1 MTNLT
6 QLGKY
11 AIRRELGKGAMGIV
25 YEGYDPVIERTVAIK
40 TILPQQLNADEAA
53 QVLAR
58 FKREAQA
65 AGRLNHP
72 GIVAV
77 YDYGEVTV
85 DDDHT
90 MVAGEAADKA
100 RQRVAFIAM
109 EFVKGKELREFFEA
123 NERFTLKDIAR
134 LMGEILD
141 ALAHAHANGVV
152 HRDMKPANLIVL
164 PDGKI
169 KVADFGIARVEKS
182 ELTQVGTV
190 MGTPAYMSPEQ
201 FMGQPVDGR
210 SDIFSC
216 GVILYQ
222 FLTGEK
228 PFTGN
233 STTIMY
239 KVLHEEP
246 LAPSLLNVALPAAFD
261 AVVKK
266 AMAKNPDERYQTAQE
281 FAEAIKTTLGSA
293 PANALGTA
301 AAAADTDRTELS
313 IPPVAVATATGS
325 KASPPPLFE
334 QSAISQPKP
343 EDKSKSNAP
352 LIAAM
357 VLGFAVLGG
366 GGYLYTRSSNA
377 PDAGNPGVAQQTD
390 ASGSVTATAPVTSAS
405 DTAPAPATAATTV
418 PATAAVTPV
427 EPALDSGTMVISAL
441 GLVDPKDARFNG
453 DAAAAQAESRADVM
467 RQLVEKAVA
476 LYVEKDSIN
485 KNYAVLD
492 RKLLSQPGA
501 FIKTVIKESAAET
514 GKDGLVE
521 TDARAVVRVRDVQ
534 KSLNQLSKEERI
546 EFIRNNG
553 DPKVSIQM
561 DIRNADTTQ
570 ALPAERSMVAE
581 NVIKERI
588 KSFGF
593 RVWSADGEVKSGAK
607 VQPSDFQIQGEV
619 KVKVLSAKLPASGL
633 TITKT
638 ALTSWTLKAIDKS
651 SGEEVYLNTVNPTGK
666 SWGSEDLALAEI
678 GKLVGDEFSKNFFLE
693 HFNFNPQKVNLNVA
707 GLPDKQTAKLL
718 LRELRGFRQV
728 LDAQLA
734 SDAGQYQLQLAE
746 GNASDLINDGVLKA
760 LNTKLGQACFALAGS
775 NGADVNVSFAPA
787 CSESAVR
794 GKFDSLPPAGLQSSP
809 GARGKLVVKTT

>member
-6 QLGKY
+6 RLGKY
-11 AIRRELGKGAMGIV
+11 EIRRELGKGAMGIV
-25 YEGYDPVIERTVAIK
+25 YEGFDPVIERTVAIK
-40 TILPQQLNADEAA
+40 TILPQQLSVEEAGN
-53 QVLAR
+53 VLAR

-77 YDYGEVTV
+77 YDYGEVIV
-85 DDDHT
+85 DEDYT
-90 MVAGEAADKA
+90 MVAGEAAQQA

-109 EFVKGKELREFFEA
+109 EFVKGRELRDFFEA
-123 NERFTLKDIAR
+123 NERFALKDVER

-152 HRDMKPANLIVL
+152 HRDMKPSNLIVL
-164 PDGKI
+164 ADGKV

-216 GVILYQ
+216 GIILYQ

-281 FAEAIKTTLGSA
+281 FAQAIKTTLSAA
-293 PANALGTA
+293 PANALGNS
-301 AAAADTDRTELS
+301 AAADSDRTELS
-313 IPPVAVATATGS
+313 MAPVAAAAASPYKVVQPVASAGS
-325 KASPPPLFE
+325 KASPPPLWE
-334 QSAISQPKP
+334 QSAVSAPASSAKN
-343 EDKSKSNAP
+343 KSNAA
-352 LIAAM
+352 IVAASLLAG
-357 VLGFAVLGG
+357 VAVLGAG
-366 GGYLYTRSSNA
+366 AYMYTRGG
-377 PDAGNPGVAQQTD
+377 AGNDPAVSQQQ
-390 ASGSVTATAPVTSAS
+390 AGAGGPVTSPVSQAAKPIPVTNPAE
-405 DTAPAPATAATTV
+405 TAL
-418 PATAAVTPV
+418 
-427 EPALDSGTMVISAL
+427 EPGTMVISAL

-453 DAAAAQAESRADVM
+453 DANAAQSESRADAM
-467 RQLVEKAVA
+467 RQIVEKAVA
-476 LYVEKDSIN
+476 LYVEKDSLN

-492 RKLLSQPGA
+492 RKLFSQPST
-501 FIKTVIKESAAET
+501 FIKTVIQEGAAAT
-514 GKDGLVE
+514 GKDGLLE
-521 TDARAVVRVRDVQ
+521 TETRAVVRVRDVQ
-534 KSLNQLSKEERI
+534 KSLNQLSKDERI

-561 DIRNADTTQ
+561 AIRNADTTQ

-581 NVIKERI
+581 NVVKERI

-593 RVWSADGEVKSGAK
+593 RVWSADGEVKAGAK
-607 VQPSDFQIQGEV
+607 VQPSDFQIEGEV

-633 TITKT
+633 TISKT
-638 ALTSWTLKAIDKS
+638 ALTSWTLKAIDKAT
-651 SGEEVYLNTVNPTGK
+651 GEEVYLNTVNPTGK
-666 SWGSEDLALAEI
+666 SWNSEDLALAEI

-693 HFNFNPQKVNLNVA
+693 HFNFSSQKVNLNIA
-707 GLPDKQTAKLL
+707 GLPDAQSAKLL

-734 SDAGQYQLQLAE
+734 SDSGKYQLQLAD
-746 GNASDLINDGVLKA
+746 GNASDLINDGVLKP
-760 LNTKLGQACFALAGS
+760 LNAKLGQSCFALAGS
-775 NGADVNVSFAPA
+775 SGAEVNVSFSTA
-787 CSESAVR
+787 CADAAVR
-794 GKFDSLPPAGLQSSP
+794 GKLDNLPPAGLQSAP
-809 GARGKLVVKTT
+809 GARGKLANKTT

>member
-1 MTNLT
+1 MSTIT

-11 AIRRELGKGAMGIV
+11 TIRRELGKGAMGIV
-25 YEGYDPVIERTVAIK
+25 YEGFDPLIERTVAIK
-40 TILPQQLNADEAA
+40 TILPQQLQADEAP

-77 YDYGEVTV
+77 YDYGEAVV
-85 DDDHT
+85 DEGYT
-90 MVAGEAADKA
+90 MVAGEAAQLA
-100 RQRVAFIAM
+100 RQRVAYIAM
-109 EFVKGKELREFFEA
+109 EFVKGKELRDFFEA
-123 NERFTLKDIAR
+123 NERFALKDVER

-141 ALAHAHANGVV
+141 ALAHAHAHGVV

-164 PDGKI
+164 ADGKV

-281 FAEAIKTTLGSA
+281 FAQAIKATLGAASTTT
-293 PANALGTA
+293 ANAA
-301 AAAADTDRTELS
+301 VDPDRTELS
-313 IPPVAVATATGS
+313 MAT
-325 KASPPPLFE
+325 
-334 QSAISQPKP
+334 
-343 EDKSKSNAP
+343 
-352 LIAAM
+352 IA
-357 VLGFAVLGG
+357 
-366 GGYLYTRSSNA
+366 
-377 PDAGNPGVAQQTD
+377 
-390 ASGSVTATAPVTSAS
+390 
-405 DTAPAPATAATTV
+405 TAPAPVKAAVQPAANSGSKGNPPPLWEQTAASTPASAGKGKSNAALVATV
-418 PATAAVTPV
+418 AIIGAAIVGTGGYMLTRGSGGGSSSTVVAQQSGASGTVTAAATPADAPATTISPS
-427 EPALDSGTMVISAL
+427 EPALEPGTMVISAI

-453 DAAAAQAESRADVM
+453 DANAAQTESRADAM

-476 LYVEKDSIN
+476 LYVEKESIN

-492 RKLLSQPGA
+492 KKLLSQPNA
-501 FIKTVIKESAAET
+501 FIKTMIQEGATAT
-514 GKDGLVE
+514 GKDGLLE
-521 TDARAVVRVRDVQ
+521 TEARAVVRVRDVQ

-561 DIRNADTTQ
+561 AIRNADTTQ

-581 NVIKERI
+581 NVVKDRI

-593 RVWSADGEVKSGAK
+593 RVWSADGDVKSGAK
-607 VQPSDFQIQGEV
+607 VQSSDFQIDGEV
-619 KVKVLSAKLPASGL
+619 KLKVLSAKLPASGL

-638 ALTSWTLKAIDKS
+638 ALTSWTIKATDKAT
-651 SGEEVYLNTVNPTGK
+651 GEEVYLNTVNPTGK
-666 SWGSEDLALAEI
+666 SWASEDQALAEI

-693 HFNFNPQKVNLNVA
+693 HFNFSAQKVRLNIS
-707 GLPDKQTAKLL
+707 GLPDKQSARLL

-728 LDAQLA
+728 LDAQLT
-734 SDAGQYQLQLAE
+734 SDNGQYQLQMAE
-746 GNASDLINDGVLKA
+746 GNASDLVNDSVLRP
-760 LNTKLGQACFALAGS
+760 LNTKLGQACFALAGA
-775 NGADVNVSFAPA
+775 NGSDVNVSFSAA

-794 GKFDSLPPAGLQSSP
+794 GKLDALPPAGLQSAP
-809 GARGKLVVKTT
+809 GARGKLAGKTT

>member
-1 MTNLT
+1 MNTLT
-6 QLGKY
+6 KLGKY

-25 YEGYDPVIERTVAIK
+25 YEGFDPVIERTVAIK
-40 TILPQQLNADEAA
+40 TILPQQLNTDEAA

-77 YDYGEVTV
+77 YDYGEVV
-85 DDDHT
+85 IDEDHT
-90 MVAGEAADKA
+90 MVAGDAADNA

-123 NERFTLKDIAR
+123 NERFALKDVER

-164 PDGKI
+164 ANGKV
-169 KVADFGIARVEKS
+169 KVADFGIARIEKS

-246 LAPSLLNVALPAAFD
+246 LAPSLLNVALPAGFD

-266 AMAKNPDERYQTAQE
+266 AMAKNPDARYQTAQE
-281 FAEAIKTTLGSA
+281 FAQAIKTTLSA
-293 PANALGTA
+293 ASANAIVVGGGGA

-313 IPPVAVATATGS
+313 IAPVAAAAAGS
-325 KASPPPLFE
+325 AS
-334 QSAISQPKP
+334 KN
-343 EDKSKSNAP
+343 KSNAT

-357 VLGFAVLGG
+357 VFGFAVIGT
-366 GGYLYTRSSNA
+366 GGYLYTRGN
-377 PDAGNPGVAQQTD
+377 AGNNGGGNTAAPHQQ
-390 ASGSVTATAPVTSAS
+390 AGAGGPVTSP
-405 DTAPAPATAATTV
+405 TTPAENTPPT
-418 PATAAVTPV
+418 PAVTTSLA
-427 EPALDSGTMVISAL
+427 ETELEAGTMVISAL

-453 DAAAAQAESRADVM
+453 DANAAQAESRADAM

-492 RKLLSQPGA
+492 RKLLSQPGP
-501 FIKTVIKESAAET
+501 FIKTVIQEGVSAT
-514 GKDGLVE
+514 GKDGLLE
-521 TDARAVVRVRDVQ
+521 TEARAVVRVRDVQ
-534 KSLNQLSKEERI
+534 KSLNQLSKDERI

-553 DPKVSIQM
+553 DPKVSIKM
-561 DIRNADTTQ
+561 AIRNADTTQ
-570 ALPAERSMVAE
+570 ALPAERSMLAE
-581 NVIKERI
+581 NVVKERI

-593 RVWSADGEVKSGAK
+593 RVWSADGDIKSGAK
-607 VQPSDFQIQGEV
+607 VQPSDFQIEGEV

-633 TITKT
+633 TISKT

-693 HFNFNPQKVNLNVA
+693 HFNFNAQKVNLNVA
-707 GLPDKQTAKLL
+707 NLPDKQSAKLL

-728 LDAQLA
+728 LDAQPA
-734 SDAGQYQLQLAE
+734 SDSGQYQLQLAD
-746 GNASDLINDGVLKA
+746 GNASDMINEGVLKP
-760 LNTKLGQACFALAGS
+760 LNTKLGQTCFALAGS
-775 NGADVNVSFAPA
+775 NGRDVNVSFSPA
-787 CSESAVR
+787 CGESAIR
-794 GKFDSLPPAGLQSSP
+794 SKLDTLPPAGLQSAP
-809 GARGKLVVKTT
+809 GARGKLVPKTA

>member
-1 MTNLT
+1 MTT
-6 QLGKY
+6 FTRLGKY
-11 AIRRELGKGAMGIV
+11 LIRRELGKGAMGIV
-25 YEGYDPVIERTVAIK
+25 YEGFDPQIERTVAIK
-40 TILPQQLNADEAA
+40 TILPSQLKGEEAI

-77 YDYGEVTV
+77 YDYGEEVA
-85 DDDHT
+85 DEDHT
-90 MVAGEAADKA
+90 MVAGEGAQA
-100 RQRVAFIAM
+100 RQRVAYIAM
-109 EFVKGKELREFFEA
+109 EFVKGRELRDFFEA
-123 NERFTLKDIAR
+123 NERFAIKDVER
-134 LMGEILD
+134 LMLEVLD
-141 ALAHAHANGVV
+141 ALGHAHANGVV
-152 HRDMKPANLIVL
+152 HRDIKPANLIVL
-164 PDGKI
+164 ADGKV

-266 AMAKNPDERYQTAQE
+266 AMAKNPDERYQSAQE
-281 FAEAIKTTLGSA
+281 FAQAIKSTLGAA
-293 PANALGTA
+293 PAMGAPVA
-301 AAAADTDRTELS
+301 VDADRTELS
-313 IPPVAVATATGS
+313 MPPVAPKAAPPVPSAAAAPARAAIATPAGDAQHKSNGALVAAVLTGVAILGAGSYYFSRGDQGTGTATTQATTPAV
-325 KASPPPLFE
+325 AS
-334 QSAISQPKP
+334 
-343 EDKSKSNAP
+343 
-352 LIAAM
+352 
-357 VLGFAVLGG
+357 
-366 GGYLYTRSSNA
+366 
-377 PDAGNPGVAQQTD
+377 
-390 ASGSVTATAPVTSAS
+390 
-405 DTAPAPATAATTV
+405 TAAAPT
-418 PATAAVTPV
+418 PAAAAAPMAAAST
-427 EPALDSGTMVISAL
+427 EPALEPGTMVISAL
-441 GLVDPKDARFNG
+441 GLVDPKDARFKG
-453 DAAAAQAESRADVM
+453 DANAAQSESRADAM
-467 RQLVEKAVA
+467 RQLIEKAVA
-476 LYVEKDSIN
+476 LYVEKDSLN

-501 FIKTVIKESAAET
+501 FIKTVIQEGAAAT
-514 GKDGLVE
+514 GKDGLLE
-521 TDARAVVRVRDVQ
+521 TETRAVVKVRDVQ
-534 KSLNQLSKEERI
+534 KSLNQLSKDERI

-561 DIRNADTTQ
+561 AIRNADTTQ
-570 ALPAERSMVAE
+570 ALPAERSMLAE
-581 NVIKERI
+581 NVVKERI

-593 RVWSADGEVKSGAK
+593 RVWSADGELKEGAK
-607 VQPSDFQIQGEV
+607 VQPSDFQIEGEV
-619 KVKVLSAKLPASGL
+619 KVKVLSARLPASGL

-651 SGEEVYLNTVNPTGK
+651 SGEEVYLNTINPTGK
-666 SWGSEDLALAEI
+666 SWASEDLALAEI

-693 HFNFNPQKVNLNVA
+693 HFNFSAQKVNLNVA
-707 GLPDKQTAKLL
+707 GLPDAQSAKLL

-728 LDAQLA
+728 LDAQA
-734 SDAGQYQLQLAE
+734 ANDTGKYQLQLAD
-746 GNASDLINDGVLKA
+746 GNASDLINEGVLKP

-775 NGADVNVSFAPA
+775 SGADVNVSFAQSCA
-787 CSESAVR
+787 DMAVR
-794 GKFDSLPPAGLQSSP
+794 GKLDTLPPAGLQSAP
-809 GARGKLVVKTT
+809 GARGKLLAKTT

>member
-1 MTNLT
+1 MTT
-6 QLGKY
+6 FTRLGKY
-11 AIRRELGKGAMGIV
+11 LIRRELGKGAMGIV
-25 YEGYDPVIERTVAIK
+25 YEGFDPAIERTVAIK
-40 TILPQQLNADEAA
+40 TILPSQLKGEEAG

-77 YDYGEVTV
+77 YDYGEEIA
-85 DDDHT
+85 DEDHT
-90 MVAGEAADKA
+90 MVAGEGAQA
-100 RQRVAFIAM
+100 RERVAYIAM
-109 EFVKGKELREFFEA
+109 EFVKGRELRDFFEA
-123 NERFTLKDIAR
+123 NERFALKDVER
-134 LMGEILD
+134 LMVDVLD
-141 ALAHAHANGVV
+141 ALSHAHANGVV
-152 HRDMKPANLIVL
+152 HRDIKPANLIVL
-164 PDGKI
+164 ADGKI

-216 GVILYQ
+216 GVVLYQ

-266 AMAKNPDERYQTAQE
+266 AMAKNPDERYQNAQE
-281 FAEAIKTTLGSA
+281 FAQAIKSTLGA
-293 PANALGTA
+293 VPALGA
-301 AAAADTDRTELS
+301 AAAVDADRTELS
-313 IPPVAVATATGS
+313 MPPVAPVAPKAATPAPSAAAAPARAATATPVGD
-325 KASPPPLFE
+325 A
-334 QSAISQPKP
+334 QH
-343 EDKSKSNAP
+343 KSNGA
-352 LIAAM
+352 LVA
-357 VLGFAVLGG
+357 AVLTGVVILGAGSYYFSRGG
-366 GGYLYTRSSNA
+366 Q
-377 PDAGNPGVAQQTD
+377 GNSAALTQATSPGAASTAAQTPVA
-390 ASGSVTATAPVTSAS
+390 AAAPV
-405 DTAPAPATAATTV
+405 AATSTD
-418 PATAAVTPV
+418 
-427 EPALDSGTMVISAL
+427 PALEPGTMVISAL
-441 GLVDPKDARFNG
+441 GLVDPKDARFKG
-453 DAAAAQAESRADVM
+453 DAGAAQTESRADAM

-476 LYVEKDSIN
+476 LYVEKDSLN

-501 FIKTVIKESAAET
+501 FIKTVIQEGAAAT

-521 TDARAVVRVRDVQ
+521 TETRAVVRVRDVQ
-534 KSLNQLSKEERI
+534 KSLNQLSKDERI

-561 DIRNADTTQ
+561 AIRNADTTQ

-581 NVIKERI
+581 NVVKERI

-593 RVWSADGEVKSGAK
+593 RVWSADGDARAGAK
-607 VQPSDFQIQGEV
+607 VQPSDFQIEGEV
-619 KVKVLSAKLPASGL
+619 KVKVLSARLPASGL

-638 ALTSWTLKAIDKS
+638 ALTSWTLKAIDKA

-666 SWGSEDLALAEI
+666 SWASEDLALAEI

-693 HFNFNPQKVNLNVA
+693 HFNFSAQKINLNVA
-707 GLPDKQTAKLL
+707 GLPDAQSAKLL

-728 LDAQLA
+728 LDAQA
-734 SDAGQYQLQLAE
+734 ANDSGKYQLQLAD
-746 GNASDLINDGVLKA
+746 GNASDLINEGVLKP

-775 NGADVNVSFAPA
+775 SGVDVNVSFAQA
-787 CSESAVR
+787 CAEMAVR
-794 GKFDSLPPAGLQSSP
+794 GKLDSLPPAGLQSAP
-809 GARGKLVVKTT
+809 GARGKLLAKTT